1 MKLGILY
8 PLQINELVEKRTV
21 LNHFN
26 YIRTTVKK
34 SNVMPYG
41 DFSVGQDKLSAYI
54 GKSPE
59 VFFKLSNQNNGIQ
72 SFNKYNVSVLYL
84 YKFYTINLNIIFLNV
99 FTLCF
104 KRVQLCLVINFQ
116 KIHMNHI
123 RQGTKILME
132 KIIL

>member
-8 PLQINELVEKRTV
+8 PLHLKELVEKRTV

-26 YIRTTVKK
+26 YIRTMVKL

-59 VFFKLSNQNNGIQ
+59 VFSKYSYHNSDIPL
-72 SFNKYNVSVLYL
+72 FNKQNVCVIYL
-84 YKFYTINLNIIFLNV
+84 HNQFKYYLSKFRYFIF
-99 FTLCF
+99 
-104 KRVQLCLVINFQ
+104 
-116 KIHMNHI
+116 
-123 RQGTKILME
+123 
-132 KIIL
+132 